1 MLARLRERFWK
12 WVYGQAE
19 RRWDRAYDDAHPD
32 QGPTGD
38 AGGYRWVVEDV
49 AYAPVWSAPDPAALR
64 DEYAMQRPFSD
75 LKDTTR

>member
-1 MLARLRERFWK
+1 MARPSGAGIAPTTTRTRTK
-12 WVYGQAE
+12 G
-19 RRWDRAYDDAHPD
+19 R
-32 QGPTGD
+32 TGD